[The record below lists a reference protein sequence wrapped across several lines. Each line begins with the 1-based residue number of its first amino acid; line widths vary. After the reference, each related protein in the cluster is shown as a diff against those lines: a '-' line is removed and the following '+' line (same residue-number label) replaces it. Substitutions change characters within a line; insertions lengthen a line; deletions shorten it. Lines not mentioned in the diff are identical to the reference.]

1 MSYDI
6 TSYYPGTVQNSDLLL
21 AFRAPRNL
29 TIDGGIGVAEFKP
42 TVAVV
47 CPVTI
52 LPATARGTV
61 TVNTNG
67 TTTWA
72 LSPSSFSLNLGDR
85 IEIKSPASGNAGLGN
100 LALTMTGE
108 ENPVPTATQQV
119 YDLGGFWPDKL
130 PAGIKIIGCLV
141 PETNILVLQG
151 LGNVRVAPSA
161 GTITLNV
168 LKNTTV
174 VGTVKIET
182 SGLVTVTI
190 SVNGVNF
197 VTNDILYIQV
207 PLPSGIAVGADIDS
221 AMEDLT
227 VNFQALIQSP

>member
-1 MSYDI
+1 MPYDI
-6 TSYYPGTVQNSDLLL
+6 TSYYPGTVQNSDLLF

-29 TIDGGIGVAEFKP
+29 TIDGGFGEAEFKP

-61 TVNTNG
+61 TVNTDG

-85 IEIKSPASGNAGLGN
+85 IEINSPATGNEGLGN

-108 ENPVPTATQQV
+108 ENPVPTETQQV
-119 YDLGGFWPDKL
+119 YDLGGFFPDKL
-130 PAGIKIIGCLV
+130 PAGIKVIGCLV
-141 PETNILVLQG
+141 AEPNILVLQG
-151 LGNVRVAPSA
+151 LGNVRVAPSV
-161 GTITLNV
+161 GTITLNI
-168 LKNTTV
+168 LKNSTQ
-174 VGTVKIET
+174 VGNIRIET
-182 SGLVTVTI
+182 SGLVTVTL
-190 SVNGVNF
+190 SVSGINLTTG
-197 VTNDILYIQV
+197 DILFVQV
-207 PLPSGIAVGADIDS
+207 PLPSGVAVGADIDPT
-221 AMEDLT
+221 MEDLT